1 MPGLGAS
8 QAPPGPLCPYV
19 IIIAIKVPEGIP
31 ELVGL
36 AEVAELLGK
45 SRRQAVRWTNRPD
58 FPEPIARL
66 RATPVW
72 RGADVERWAQTAPFR
87 QRAQRK

>member
-8 QAPPGPLCPYV
+8 QAPPGPSIAYDT
-19 IIIAIKVPEGIP
+19 IIAIVAGRVP

-36 AEVAELLGK
+36 AEVAELLSK
-45 SRRQAVRWTNRPD
+45 SRRQAIRWTSRPG
-58 FPEPIARL
+58 FPEPVAKL

-72 RGADVERWAQTAPFR
+72 RKADVERWARAAPLR
-87 QRAQRK
+87 RRSRPR

>member
-1 MPGLGAS
+1 MPGLGAP
-8 QAPPGPLCPYV
+8 QAPPRPSLSYDT
-19 IIIAIKVPEGIP
+19 IIAIMPSARVP

-45 SRRQAVRWTNRPD
+45 SRRQAIRWTSEPG
-58 FPEPIARL
+58 FPTPVARL

-72 RGADVERWAQTAPFR
+72 RKADVERWASTAPLR
-87 QRAQRK
+87 RRRR